1 MFAIQRLRV
10 ALGVETQ
17 KVPVLLPQATHI
29 YNGFQANQTLFP
41 TPPVPLATVLVQIQD
56 LATAEQA
63 TKTGTKGTVP
73 IRNAKRAVVVTTLE
87 SMRMYVQSLCDAN
100 PEQAAMIAAAAGMV
114 IAKVPA
120 FAKPVLQA
128 KQGIQSGTVL
138 LGANATL
145 LVGRGVRKKVTFNWE
160 VSADGGKTWTIVPS
174 TPLAST
180 TVTGL
185 TPLVTYAF
193 RVCVTVSR
201 TTGEWS
207 QPVLLLVR

>member
-1 MFAIQRLRV
+1 MFIIQRLRV
-10 ALGVETQ
+10 VLGLDTK
-17 KVPVLLPQATHI
+17 KVPAVLPQATHI
-29 YNGFQANQTLFP
+29 CNGFQANQTLFP
-41 TPPVPLATVLVQIQD
+41 NPPVPLATVELQIQD

-73 IRNAKRAVVVTTLE
+73 VRNAKLAVLVTTLE

-100 PEQAAMIAAAAGMV
+100 PEQAALIAAAAGMS
-114 IAKVPA
+114 IAKAPG
-120 FAKPVLQA
+120 FAKPVLGA
-128 KQGIQSGTVL
+128 KLGVQSGTVNL
-138 LGANATL
+138 SANATL

-160 VSADGGKTWTIVPS
+160 VSADGGKTWTGVPS
-174 TPLAST
+174 TPLSRT

-193 RVCVTVSR
+193 RVCVTVS
-201 TTGEWS
+201 TTVGEWS